1 MIVDV
6 EPFVQQVLEC
16 AVRDAGKGGYEAA
29 IEVRHA
35 LPHSGTWSGSRQACG
50 SSTACPGQLALSV
63 HGKRQVVS
71 SGHLQRRREQR
82 LRNRKRALTGW
93 CDELKSCLL

>member
-35 LPHSGTWSGSRQACG
+35 LPHSGTWSGSDRK
-50 SSTACPGQLALSV
+50 SV
-63 HGKRQVVS
+63 V
-71 SGHLQRRREQR
+71 
-82 LRNRKRALTGW
+82 
-93 CDELKSCLL
+93 